1 MAHTIREKPK
11 LLGRVR
17 RIRGQVEA
25 IERSLENEVA
35 CAEILQLVAS
45 VRGAMNG
52 LMSELVEDHIRQH
65 VVDPTHE
72 PDPEK
77 AQGAKELIEVLRTY
91 LK

>member
-1 MAHTIREKPK
+1 MAHTSRDKTK

-25 IERSLENEVA
+25 IERSLENEVP

-52 LMSELVEDHIRQH
+52 LMSELIEDHIRQH
-65 VVDPTHE
+65 VIDPAHE
-72 PDPEK
+72 PDPGK
-77 AQGAKELIEVLRTY
+77 AQGTKELIEVLRTY
-91 LK
+91 MK